1 MKTVIIVQAR
11 MGSTRLPGKVMKKIV
26 GIPAIGIILNKQKK
40 LEEGLT
46 YIRKAIDIDPE
57 CSENW
62 MEYANLIIK
71 FDEIEDK
78 YLSILENPTYENLY
92 KISLALADGVIF
104 TSNIKNSF
112 NEILKKTKVPVLEC
126 FLKSDYEEEYMD
138 FYNKF
143 LVNED

>member
-1 MKTVIIVQAR
+1 MKQSFDAH
-11 MGSTRLPGKVMKKIV
+11 
-26 GIPAIGIILNKQKK
+26 N
-40 LEEGLT
+40 
-46 YIRKAIDIDPE
+46 
-57 CSENW
+57 
-62 MEYANLIIK
+62 IK
-71 FDEIEDK
+71 YDNVEQ
-78 YLSILENPTYENLY
+78 TYENLY

-104 TSNIKNSF
+104 TADIKNSF